1 MHSLHDYKLG
11 KFQYSIIKQIKWVLE
26 GCICARA
33 SVGLRVLYVGSV
45 SARRPTNVIDISL
58 RLEATQGKA
67 FKLNEPQ
74 FPQI

>member
-33 SVGLRVLYVGSV
+33 SVGLRKFCMLGV
-45 SARRPTNVIDISL
+45 SQ
-58 RLEATQGKA
+58 QGDQRM
-67 FKLNEPQ
+67 L
-74 FPQI
+74 